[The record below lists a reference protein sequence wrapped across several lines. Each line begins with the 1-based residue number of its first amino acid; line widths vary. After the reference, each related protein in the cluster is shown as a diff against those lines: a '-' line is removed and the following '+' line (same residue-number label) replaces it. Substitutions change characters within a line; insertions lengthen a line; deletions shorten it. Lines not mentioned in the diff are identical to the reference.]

1 MSNNAGQQNRGKN
14 LPSDVITTDH
24 KKMLTYAR
32 LFYDGLSRRADTAS
46 SGAVD
51 RRLCVITKMD
61 GQGEEV
67 TKRSC

>member
-1 MSNNAGQQNRGKN
+1 MSNNAGQQNRG
-14 LPSDVITTDH
+14 
-24 KKMLTYAR
+24 KMLTYAR

-51 RRLCVITKMD
+51 GRLCVIIKMD

-67 TKRSC
+67 TKRSCER